1 MTSIFVSR
9 DAINVI
15 EIETHENFPGSNSL
29 LNKKVGFNVE
39 NVIFQ
44 LKNLIENTKKI

>member
-15 EIETHENFPGSNSL
+15 EIETHENFLGSNSL

-44 LKNLIENTKKI
+44 FKNLIENTKKI